1 MRLEK
6 QKQANVLYSG
16 DKNESIGMSLDM
28 DSAQVL
34 MQMLSKNLYSD
45 AVGSAVRECASN
57 ALDSHRRAGVN
68 KPIIVSLVQNK
79 SNNWEFSVEDFG
91 TGLDHHDVQN
101 IISKYGKSTK
111 RNSNTELGMMG
122 LGFKAPLAY
131 ASSFY
136 FTCRKDGMERKYMM
150 YEGEETNTIDLINET
165 PTTECNGVKVTVP
178 IRWGD
183 KYDFRNKIKQQL
195 AYFEDVY
202 FNVDDIDNEF
212 TIHRSKLFQFSE
224 LSEDNKLHICLD
236 NVYYPL
242 DFDKMGMESIYIP
255 IGLRF
260 SLTDGIFPTPNRESL
275 IYTKETKKTIKSKLT
290 EFANYCV
297 EKYNEGVSE
306 NSEDVVS
313 YLDYYYNKT
322 RIWNVLGTKFD
333 LNSLNSFIT
342 IPFAK
347 PKLEGVDNFDIT
359 KFANHEYG
367 YFTGE
372 YRVAYRYE
380 NDRMYKVDDNSWHS
394 NVKWDSLEKYP
405 YLIETAMKGHKKSYL
420 REICGERVDNKGQ
433 KIRRTY
439 FVRKTKPY
447 SLMKNGHATRDCYY
461 TILNLNLYDKS
472 MWRAIIKEFQ
482 YIQSLLFKHMVGI
495 NTIEIPEQWLLDK
508 KAQTSSKRKST
519 MDSKGV
525 KVEGDFNCKVAEDLL
540 RENGGRNC
548 KFVSGRIN
556 IDTVEKGGDTF
567 VYTSHDE
574 YIKLD
579 NLYHDTNFLPI
590 KYITFSNR
598 EMESL
603 EKSPSVD
610 NLVKYEDF
618 IAGHS
623 LFIRFV
629 TAMYCNINVK
639 KWEYIYR
646 AKTKINLIKSK
657 LTDKLIEIE
666 LYRDKNI
673 GSCRYNYFDK
683 TKHFL
688 DNAKEQKL
696 FNDKMKDMVDDMD
709 KFIEDNIY
717 VATLS
722 RAIAY
727 GGTNNNELIDCMAQL
742 FRCNGVGYNASY
754 VFLKDKVKEEDE

>member
-45 AVGSAVRECASN
+45 AVGSTVRECASN

-91 TGLDHHDVQN
+91 TGLDHHDVEN

-111 RNSNTELGMMG
+111 RNSDTELGMMG

-242 DFDKMGMESIYIP
+242 DFDKMGMQSINIP

-380 NDRMYKVDDNSWHS
+380 NDRMYKVNDNSWHS
-394 NVKWDSLEKYP
+394 DVKWDSLEKYP
-405 YLIETAMKGHKKSYL
+405 YLIETALKGHKKSYL
-420 REICGERVDNKGQ
+420 REICGERVDDKGQ

-447 SLMKNGHATRDCYY
+447 SLMKNGHTTRDCYY

-472 MWRAIIKEFQ
+472 MWRTIIKEFQ

-540 RENGGRNC
+540 RE
-548 KFVSGRIN
+548 
-556 IDTVEKGGDTF
+556 
-567 VYTSHDE
+567 
-574 YIKLD
+574 
-579 NLYHDTNFLPI
+579 
-590 KYITFSNR
+590 
-598 EMESL
+598 
-603 EKSPSVD
+603 KS
-610 NLVKYEDF
+610 
-618 IAGHS
+618 
-623 LFIRFV
+623 
-629 TAMYCNINVK
+629 
-639 KWEYIYR
+639 W
-646 AKTKINLIKSK
+646 
-657 LTDKLIEIE
+657 
-666 LYRDKNI
+666 
-673 GSCRYNYFDK
+673 
-683 TKHFL
+683 
-688 DNAKEQKL
+688 
-696 FNDKMKDMVDDMD
+696 
-709 KFIEDNIY
+709 
-717 VATLS
+717 
-722 RAIAY
+722 
-727 GGTNNNELIDCMAQL
+727 
-742 FRCNGVGYNASY
+742 
-754 VFLKDKVKEEDE
+754 